1 MPDLSGISIYWV
13 GALVLVGTF
22 ACAFLLRAKGI
33 TGLLALLGMALI
45 AVLVITA
52 YQECRIAVAGVA
64 ALVGLTAGT
73 QFSDRRHAEKMRRE
87 EEEAQRRRERGRGV
101 RG

>member
-13 GALVLVGTF
+13 GAFVFVGTF
-22 ACAFLLRAKGI
+22 VCGALLRAKGLA
-33 TGLLALLGMALI
+33 GVFALLGLAVI
-45 AVLVITA
+45 AIVVVA
-52 YQECRIAVAGVA
+52 EFQDWRIAVAGVA

-73 QFSDRRHAEKMRRE
+73 QLSDKRHAEKMRRE